1 MGTVNHAKFMNN
13 QKIYNSMKND
23 TKLKSTLIYGG
34 NRTYF
39 FDVKCNEND
48 EKYLVITENKPNSEN
63 TQIIITEENLGYFL
77 KGLQKI
83 LPVFGLKSTLP
94 DKQTDSF
101 RSWTYEEDEQLEQL
115 IGEHKSVEELSQILH
130 RTEGTVHARLEK
142 LKITV

>member
-1 MGTVNHAKFMNN
+1 
-13 QKIYNSMKND
+13 MKND

-39 FDVKCNEND
+39 FDVKSNEND
-48 EKYLVITENKPNSEN
+48 EKYLVITENKPNIDN
-63 TQIIITEENLGYFL
+63 AQIIITEENLGYFL

-83 LPVFGLKSTLP
+83 LPVFGLESTLP

-130 RTEGTVHARLEK
+130 RSEGTVYARLEK

>member
-1 MGTVNHAKFMNN
+1 
-13 QKIYNSMKND
+13 MKND

-48 EKYLVITENKPNSEN
+48 EKYLVITENKPNIDN
-63 TQIIITEENLGYFL
+63 AQIIITEENLGYFL

-83 LPVFGLKSTLP
+83 LPTFGLESTLP

-115 IGEHKSVEELSQILH
+115 IGENKSIEELSQILH
-130 RTEGTVHARLEK
+130 RSEGTVYARLEK
-142 LKITV
+142 LKISV